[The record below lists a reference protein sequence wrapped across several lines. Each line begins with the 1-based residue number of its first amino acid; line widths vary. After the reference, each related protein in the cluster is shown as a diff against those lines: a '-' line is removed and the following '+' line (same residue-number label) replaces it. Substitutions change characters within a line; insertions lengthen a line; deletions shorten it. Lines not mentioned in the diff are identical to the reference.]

1 MAVTDTVGGATSGY
15 QAIGMVGMA
24 SAPASTMTSE
34 QTLARIGR
42 LMKVS
47 TNMTMRLQR

>member
-1 MAVTDTVGGATSGY
+1 
-15 QAIGMVGMA
+15 MVGIA

-34 QTLARIGR
+34 QTEARIGR

-47 TNMTMRLQR
+47 TNIA